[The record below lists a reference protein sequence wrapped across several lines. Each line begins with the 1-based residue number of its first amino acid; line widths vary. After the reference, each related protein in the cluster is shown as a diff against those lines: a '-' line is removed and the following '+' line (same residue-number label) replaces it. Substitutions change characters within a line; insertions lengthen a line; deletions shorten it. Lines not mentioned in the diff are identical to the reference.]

1 MWNDVFFCNLFQN
14 HNYAFEDD
22 EKQYCHFYGGEN
34 SLYIFYVTDK
44 LINQMWIIGL
54 IFQDRARISQ
64 MAFVQ
69 GQVFTGRNYRT
80 NNSFQ

>member
-1 MWNDVFFCNLFQN
+1 MTYFSAI
-14 HNYAFEDD
+14 YAKTISMHLKDD
-22 EKQYCHFYGGEN
+22 EKGNIAISTLEKILFT
-34 SLYIFYVTDK
+34 YIFYVTDK
-44 LINQMWIIGL
+44 LINQTWIIGL

>member
-1 MWNDVFFCNLFQN
+1 MWNDVFFCNLCQN
-14 HNYAFEDD
+14 HKYAFEDD
-22 EKQYCHFYGGEN
+22 VRQYCHFYAGEN